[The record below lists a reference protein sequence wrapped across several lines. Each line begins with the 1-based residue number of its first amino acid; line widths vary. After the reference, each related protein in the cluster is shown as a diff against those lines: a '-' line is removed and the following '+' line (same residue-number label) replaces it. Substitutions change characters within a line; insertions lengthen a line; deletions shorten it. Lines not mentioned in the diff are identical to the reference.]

1 MKTSYFEK
9 LGINTSLLG
18 FGCMRFPTKTDGT
31 IDEIQSEAM
40 LDKAIAEGVT
50 YIDTAYPYHNG
61 ESESFVGKVLKKYNR
76 NQFTIA
82 TKLPVWK
89 VNKKEDVR
97 VYFYEQLNKL
107 QVDYVDF
114 YLLHALDNDK
124 WDLLLKQGVLEEV
137 EALQR
142 EGKIRFLGFSFHD
155 EYNVFEKIITYRN
168 WDFCQIQYNYIDTQ
182 IQAGDK
188 GYALAEKLGIPLIIM
203 EPIKGGNLANL
214 PEDIAKYFKSYN
226 PDKTLSS
233 WALRWVAS
241 HSNVK
246 VILSGMSN
254 MEHVVDNLDTFNN
267 FSELNDEEMECV
279 RKVTDIILSRTK
291 NGCTGCEYCM
301 PCPHGVNIP
310 RNFKIWNDFAIYG
323 NENQAVRRY
332 WKDMPATERADMC
345 QECGA
350 CEPLCPQS
358 IKIINDLRR
367 VNVEIPRE

>member
-31 IDEIQSEAM
+31 IDEVQSEAM
-40 LDKAIAEGVT
+40 LDKAIANGVT

-61 ESESFVGKVLKKYNR
+61 ESETFVGKVLKKYNR
-76 NQFTIA
+76 DQFTIA

-97 VYFYEQLNKL
+97 IYFNEQLSKL

-124 WDLLLKQGVLEEV
+124 WDLLLKQGVMEEV
-137 EALQR
+137 EALQK

-155 EYNVFEKIITYRN
+155 EYHVFEKIITYRN

-182 IQAGDK
+182 FQAGDK

-214 PEDIAKYFKSYN
+214 PDDIAQYFKSYH
-226 PDKTLSS
+226 PDKSLSS

-246 VILSGMSN
+246 VILSGMST
-254 MEHVVDNLDTFNN
+254 MDHVVDNLNTFNN
-267 FSELNDEEMECV
+267 FSVLNEEEMECV
-279 RKVTDIILSRTK
+279 KKVTEIILSRTK
-291 NGCTGCEYCM
+291 NGCTACEYCM

-323 NENQAVRRY
+323 NRSQAIRRY
-332 WKDMPATERADMC
+332 WKDMPETERADMC

-350 CEPLCPQS
+350 CVPLCPQS
-358 IKIINDLRR
+358 IQIISDLKR
-367 VNVEIPRE
+367 VNLELPRE